1 VRQSLW
7 IVMLLF
13 FYSPS
18 LAATKDEE
26 RPDKEMLE
34 LMEMLREMDMV
45 KDLELMQQMDTVNR
59 GQTPASQSPQK
70 SQGKTK
76 DRQK

>member
-1 VRQSLW
+1 MRQALW
-7 IVMLLF
+7 IPILLLF
-13 FYSPS
+13 YTPS
-18 LAATKDEE
+18 LAATKEEE

-45 KDLELMQQMDTVNR
+45 KELELMRQMDTVNN
-59 GQTPASQSPQK
+59 GQTPPSPQK
-70 SQGKTK
+70 SQGKIK